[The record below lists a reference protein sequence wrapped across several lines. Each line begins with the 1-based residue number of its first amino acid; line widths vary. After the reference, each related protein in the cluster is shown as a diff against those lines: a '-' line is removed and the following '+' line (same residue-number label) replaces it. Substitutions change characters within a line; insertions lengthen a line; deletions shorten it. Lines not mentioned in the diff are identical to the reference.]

1 VATNPI
7 ALSPAVRR
15 AAETALADIAEV
27 LEHPPPPHD
36 GDKLLAVSLL
46 SNEPGYALFYSYL
59 DRLQPAARHRKRAQR
74 YLARAMATLP
84 KASGRPFFSYGFTGA
99 SWAFQHLAGWMLDI
113 PPDGFDDIDAALC
126 EIVERAPTV
135 SFDIQHGLAGFGIY
149 ALERLPAPG
158 AQRLLALIVE
168 RLGRMAEPGTEG
180 TTWRMVNA
188 QWVEAPYLDQLARGM
203 YDPGVFNG
211 VAGIAGVL
219 GGAIGAG
226 IAARPLLEGALRW
239 TWYALRRM
247 PKAGMWMDGALGI
260 AAVTHAAARRAG
272 LASWE
277 ERAHALALAIARAA
291 PRMTQSGLA
300 RGAAGAA
307 VMFARLYRTTG
318 EPRFADAAIT
328 YLERLLR
335 RRRPGEGLA
344 GYRWYSPVWQRGYVG
359 DANFPTGWI
368 GTPGLLV
375 GVTGIGLA
383 LLAFL
388 DERDPAWDRALLLS
402 HR

>member
-1 VATNPI
+1 MTAL

-15 AAETALADIAEV
+15 AAEAALADIAEV

-36 GDKLLAVSLL
+36 GDKLLTVSLL
-46 SNEPGYALFYSYL
+46 SQDPGYALFYAYL

-74 YLARAMATLP
+74 HLARAMAMLP

-99 SWAFQHLAGWMLDI
+99 SWAFQHLDRWMI
-113 PPDGFDDIDAALC
+113 EMPPDGLDDIDAALC

-158 AQRLLALIVE
+158 ARRLLELIVA

-188 QWVEAPYLDQLARGM
+188 QWVEAPYLEQLERGM
-203 YDPGVFNG
+203 YAPGVFNG

-219 GGAIGAG
+219 GGAVGAG
-226 IAARPLLEGALRW
+226 IAARPLLEGALGW
-239 TWYALRRM
+239 IWYALRRM
-247 PKAGMWMDGALGI
+247 PRSATWMDGALGI
-260 AAVTHAAARRAG
+260 AAVVHAAARRAG

-277 ERAHALALAIARAA
+277 QRAHDLALAIARAR
-291 PRMTQSGLA
+291 PRLVQSGLA
-300 RGAAGAA
+300 AGAAGAA
-307 VMFARLYRTTG
+307 LVFARLYRTTG
-318 EPRFADAAIT
+318 ERRFADAAVA

-359 DANFPTGWI
+359 DPDFPTGWI

-383 LLAFL
+383 LLALL
-388 DERDPAWDRALLLS
+388 DDGDPAWDRALLLS
-402 HR
+402 QR